1 MNGLFFLLFCKASK
15 PSMNF
20 NFAKINIDDNN
31 NSNNNNNDNLIII
44 TIIFNQETLSPG

>member
-31 NSNNNNNDNLIII
+31 NSNNNNNNDNLI
-44 TIIFNQETLSPG
+44 TIIII